1 MRYLLLFLLAYL
13 IYRYMKPL
21 LQKKPE
27 NPHVKGGDRKKSI
40 NSDKSRNIE
49 DADFEEIE

>member
-1 MRYLLLFLLAYL
+1 MRTILLIILAYL
-13 IYRYMKPL
+13 IFRSIKPL

-27 NPHVKGGDRKKSI
+27 NPHVKGENETKDRLK
-40 NSDKSRNIE
+40 NNRNIE

>member
-1 MRYLLLFLLAYL
+1 MRTILLIILAYL
-13 IYRYMKPL
+13 IFRSLRPL

-27 NPHVKGGDRKKSI
+27 NPHVKGENKAEDRL
-40 NSDKSRNIE
+40 NNNRNIE